1 MKELKIIG
9 KNIVRLRKAKKW
21 TQEDLCGEAQID
33 RSYLSEIEN
42 GKMNVTIK
50 ALVTIAKVLD
60 CELADLVLEKPKLH
74 P

>member
-1 MKELKIIG
+1 MKELKVIG
-9 KNIVRLRKAKKW
+9 KNVVRLRKAKKW

-50 ALVTIAKVLD
+50 ALVMIAKALD
-60 CELADLVLEKPKLH
+60 CKLEDLIKS
-74 P
+74 